1 MSKKL
6 MGVGMAA
13 LVLML
18 VLFGVMVNTAP
29 GVQAEPLAAPTPV
42 AGTYTG
48 GTLARAVTLY
58 DSTVTTSTAFGG
70 SGVSIL
76 TGDRIDLQY
85 VIDQPTSVNTMT
97 LKLQFSNDLVN
108 WVDGATVVTDN
119 VADANVM
126 QQYAVFG
133 SYVRVNIDAANTE
146 TATVK
151 VLGVVK

>member
-1 MSKKL
+1 MNTRT
-6 MGVGMAA
+6 GFVGLA
-13 LVLML
+13 VVML
-18 VLFGVMVNTAP
+18 VGLFALMTLSTP
-29 GVQAEPLAAPTPV
+29 GAQAGPLAAPTPV

-48 GTLARAVTLY
+48 GTLARSVTLY

-70 SGVSIL
+70 NGVSVL

-108 WVDGATVVTDN
+108 WIDGATIVTDN
-119 VADANVM
+119 AADANVM

-133 SYVRVNIDAANTE
+133 NYARINIAGANTNE
-146 TATVK
+146 ATVK
-151 VLGVVK
+151 VIGVLK